1 MLFNDPRFVRGADVA
16 WHFEPITPYV
26 LQWRRAAGRRLPA
39 MAAAVDEAYTGR
51 ILISC

>member
-26 LQWRRAAGRRLPA
+26 LQWRRLPA